1 MSIPAVQGL
10 RLMRSGDLP
19 AVLQVQRA
27 AYGDGYQESAEVL
40 GAKLALAPAFCWV
53 VEHGGAVGAYVFA
66 HPWRRQAPPPLH
78 SRLAHLPPAA
88 DCLFVHDVAVLPAL
102 RGAGAAGALFRQV
115 AAEAALRRMSCLTL
129 VALADAI
136 AYWQRHGFSA
146 QSTGLPEGYGTG
158 AAFMSLP
165 LPAAVSGC
173 SQ

>member
-1 MSIPAVQGL
+1 
-10 RLMRSGDLP
+10 MRALDLS

-40 GAKLALAPAFCWV
+40 GAKLALAPNCCWV
-53 VEHGGAVGAYVFA
+53 VEQQGKVGAYVFA

-78 SRLAHLPPAA
+78 SRMESLPRAA
-88 DCLFVHDVAVLPAL
+88 DCLFVHDVAVMPAL
-102 RGAGAAGALFRQV
+102 RGVGAAGALFRQV
-115 AAEAALRRMSCLTL
+115 AAEAAVRHLPCLTL

-136 AYWQRHGFSA
+136 PYWQRHGFRA
-146 QSTGLPEGYGTG
+146 QPAGSPEGYGAG

-165 LPAAVSGC
+165 LATADSDR